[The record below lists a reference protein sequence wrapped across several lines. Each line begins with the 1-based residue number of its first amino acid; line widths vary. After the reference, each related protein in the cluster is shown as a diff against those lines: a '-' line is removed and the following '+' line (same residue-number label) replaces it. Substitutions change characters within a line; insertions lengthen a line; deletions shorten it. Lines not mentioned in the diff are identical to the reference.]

1 MVIIHTR
8 DRWVELRKGK
18 NLTQEQL
25 AVKLGI
31 QRSTYSN
38 YELGKREPDFE
49 TAKLIADFFEVSVDY
64 LLGNSTYRGGERAD
78 HGLSYKE
85 ELDVAKDVERLIGK
99 LESNNALAFHGE
111 PMDDETKR
119 LMQISLENSMRLAK
133 EMAKKKFTPNKY
145 KK

>member
-1 MVIIHTR
+1 MTR
-8 DRWVELRKGK
+8 NRWVELRKRR

-38 YELGKREPDFE
+38 YELGKREPDFD
-49 TAKLIADFFEVSVDY
+49 TAKVVADFFEVSIDY
-64 LLGNSTYRGGERAD
+64 LMGDKNEDSGKQGSLTP
-78 HGLSYKE
+78 KE
-85 ELDVAKDVERLIGK
+85 ERDIGK
-99 LESNNALAFHGE
+99 DLDRILNELESEEALAYHGE
-111 PMDDETKR
+111 PMDEDTKR

-133 EMAKKKFTPNKY
+133 EMAKKKFTPNKF